1 MPDPTKP
8 SEENRVSKSIAAIAL
23 SLFAVFHTQPGW
35 SQAYPDRPIQFVVPF
50 TPGGNGDGAARLVSQ
65 RLSEMWNQPIVIS
78 NRPGAGGD
86 IGAEAVAKAPAD
98 GYTWLLMS
106 DNILTVNPSLGKQP
120 FNAATTFAPV
130 SVVARIPFALV
141 THPSVPANNVGEFIA
156 FARQNP
162 GKLNYGSAGIG
173 TPQHLGAG
181 LFENLTGV
189 KMTHVPYK
197 GSAAAITDLLSGQ
210 LQVWFGPAT
219 QAMIGYRDGNRVKVL
234 ASAQATR
241 LQSLPA
247 LPTIAEAGVKGYA
260 MNVWLGV
267 AAPAGTPLPV
277 IGKISGD
284 IQKALQEPSMTEKY
298 AAQGMEPAW
307 STPAELA
314 KMIESDRVRWAPLV
328 SAAAIKSD

>member
-1 MPDPTKP
+1 MPAKMI
-8 SEENRVSKSIAAIAL
+8 RVVVSLLAALGPLLGASMSILGARSA
-23 SLFAVFHTQPGW
+23 W
-35 SQAYPDRPIQFVVPF
+35 SQSFPDRPIQFVVPF

-65 RLSEMWNQPIVIS
+65 RLSELWNQPIVIS

-86 IGAEAVAKAPAD
+86 IGADAVAKAAAD
-98 GYTWLLMS
+98 GYTWMLMS
-106 DNILTVNPSLGKQP
+106 DNILTVNPLLGKQP
-120 FNAATTFAPV
+120 FNAATAFAPI

-141 THPSVPANNVGEFIA
+141 MHPSVPANSVGEFVA
-156 FARQNP
+156 YARQNP
-162 GKLNYGSAGIG
+162 GKLNYGSAGVG

-181 LFENLTGV
+181 LFENLAGV

-241 LQSLPA
+241 LQSLPT
-247 LPTIAEAGVKGYA
+247 LPTIAESGVKGYA
-260 MNVWLGV
+260 LNVWLGV
-267 AAPAGTPLPV
+267 AAPAGTPTAV
-277 IGKISGD
+277 VNKISGD
-284 IQKALQEPSMTEKY
+284 IQKVLQDPSMPEKY

-314 KMIESDRVRWAPLV
+314 KLIESDRVRWAPLV
-328 SAAAIKSD
+328 GAAAIKSE